1 MEKWSRNTHEHWT
14 DFFRLA
20 NSNELSYWIQT
31 GRVSPWVIFACDS
44 GKERLGTF
52 EGDHLKI
59 VLDMISP
66 RFWTERFDKNSDDV
80 RVLTTILKEA
90 GL

>member
-1 MEKWSRNTHEHWT
+1 MEKWGRNTQQHWT

-20 NSNELSYWIQT
+20 NNNELAYWIQT
-31 GRVSPWVIFACDS
+31 GRVSPWIIFCCNS

-52 EGDHLKI
+52 EGEHLKI
-59 VLDMISP
+59 ILDMIFP
-66 RFWTERFDKNSDDV
+66 RFWTERLDKNPDDV
-80 RVLTTILKEA
+80 KVLTEVLAKA